1 MQFSD
6 ILVKNALFCD
16 ETEDYRTPA
25 EPEAGD
31 SVVIRFRTL
40 ANNVDNVYLISRK
53 SEIKM
58 EKVRTE
64 GLFDFYETQI
74 SVGST
79 SYLYYFEIEKG
90 RDICYYNKLGCTTN
104 LRQKYAFR
112 ITPGFHTPEWAKG
125 AVFYQ
130 IYVDRFYNADP
141 SNDVLSGEYYYVGSQ
156 SERVTDWD
164 SLPANLDIGRLT
176 IYRSLALRSS
186 TLIRC
191 LSLRLI
197 TNMIFRIMI
206 ILIRILQLSK
216 RMRASFLKR
225 MRRKT
230 KRQVVISAV

>member
-79 SYLYYFEIEKG
+79 AYLYYFEIEKG

-112 ITPGFHTPEWAKG
+112 ITPAFIRQSGQRVQYF
-125 AVFYQ
+125 
-130 IYVDRFYNADP
+130 IRFMWIAFIM
-141 SNDVLSGEYYYVGSQ
+141 Q
-156 SERVTDWD
+156 
-164 SLPANLDIGRLT
+164 SLPMMF
-176 IYRSLALRSS
+176 SQVS
-186 TLIRC
+186 
-191 LSLRLI
+191 I
-197 TNMIFRIMI
+197 TM
-206 ILIRILQLSK
+206 
-216 RMRASFLKR
+216 
-225 MRRKT
+225 
-230 KRQVVISAV
+230 

>member
-1 MQFSD
+1 MTFMRHR
-6 ILVKNALFCD
+6 L
-16 ETEDYRTPA
+16 
-25 EPEAGD
+25 
-31 SVVIRFRTL
+31 
-40 ANNVDNVYLISRK
+40 
-53 SEIKM
+53 
-58 EKVRTE
+58 
-64 GLFDFYETQI
+64 

-79 SYLYYFEIEKG
+79 FLSILLRDRKG

-164 SLPANLDIGRLT
+164 SLPANLDIGRFYGGDLQGVRAKLDYLQELGVEV
-176 IYRSLALRSS
+176 IYFNPLFVSPSNHKYDIQDYDYIDSAFAV
-186 TLIRC
+186 I
-191 LSLRLI
+191 
-197 TNMIFRIMI
+197 
-206 ILIRILQLSK
+206 K
-216 RMRASFLKR
+216 RMRASLLKR

>member
-1 MQFSD
+1 M
-6 ILVKNALFCD
+6 
-16 ETEDYRTPA
+16 
-25 EPEAGD
+25 
-31 SVVIRFRTL
+31 
-40 ANNVDNVYLISRK
+40 
-53 SEIKM
+53 
-58 EKVRTE
+58 
-64 GLFDFYETQI
+64 
-74 SVGST
+74 
-79 SYLYYFEIEKG
+79 
-90 RDICYYNKLGCTTN
+90 
-104 LRQKYAFR
+104 RQKYAFR

-164 SLPANLDIGRLT
+164 SLPANLDIGRFYGGDLQGVRAKLDYLQELGVEV
-176 IYRSLALRSS
+176 IY
-186 TLIRC
+186 LIRC

-230 KRQVVISAV
+230 KRQVVISAVLPLKKI